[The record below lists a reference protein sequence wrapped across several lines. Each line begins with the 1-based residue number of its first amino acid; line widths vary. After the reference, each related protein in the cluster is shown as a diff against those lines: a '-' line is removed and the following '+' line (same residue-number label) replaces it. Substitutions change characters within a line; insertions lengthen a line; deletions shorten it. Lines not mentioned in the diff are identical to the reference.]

1 MEYYLASLPSSPAS
15 PSSSSSSS
23 GTSFSDIDL
32 IVYTANEVLKIG
44 LRLVNF
50 TAKKIRNAKKA
61 TNDSRFGQQFG
72 VSAEIAVMV
81 FHDLQTTIFED
92 AFVERSDADIRY
104 FLLALYFLKNYPKE
118 YQTEAVFDWSA
129 KWARDKYWFWCKKI
143 QGLKSEKVIF
153 PQFDDDD
160 EWVMTVDG
168 THCWIEEPEHP
179 TWSRDTSYFSH
190 KYNKAGMGYELGIHL
205 WKSQLIWMNGPHK
218 AGKNDSWVLQNN
230 GLLEKLRLI
239 NKKAIGD
246 LGYRGSQDAVSV
258 PNPYDSRPVR
268 VFKSRACLRQETFNG
283 IIKEFDCLKGRF
295 RHSTTKFGVCF
306 EAVCVLC
313 QYKLE
318 NDRPLFDVLVE
329 DIFADEEE
337 SVPDEVA
344 EVEIE
349 LYSDFEDE
357 NSDNNDGVDDELEQ
371 ADGNGDEEEE
381 EEQDDLEEDDFH
393 QYL

>member
-1 MEYYLASLPSSPAS
+1 MEYYLASLPSSPS
-15 PSSSSSSS
+15 SSSFVSSESSSGGGTSSSSSS
-23 GTSFSDIDL
+23 SFSDIDL
-32 IVYTANEVLKIG
+32 IVYTSNEVLKIG

-50 TAKKIRNAKKA
+50 TSKRIRNAKKA
-61 TNDSRFGQQFG
+61 TNDHRFGQQFG
-72 VSAEIAVMV
+72 VTAEIAVRV
-81 FHDLQTTIFED
+81 FHDLQTTIFEE
-92 AFVERSDADIRY
+92 ALVEASDADIRY

-118 YQTEAVFDWSA
+118 YETEAVFDWSP
-129 KWARDKYWFWCKKI
+129 KWARDKYWFWCMKI
-143 QGLKSEKVIF
+143 QGLKLEKVVF
-153 PQFDDDD
+153 PQFEDDD

-218 AGKNDSWVLQNN
+218 AGKNDGWVLQNN
-230 GLLEKLRLI
+230 GLLEKLRQV

-258 PNPYDSRPVR
+258 PNPYDSRPVK
-268 VFKSRACLRQETFNG
+268 VFKSRACLRHETFNG

-295 RHSTTKFGVCF
+295 RHSTTKFAVCF

-318 NDRPLFDVLVE
+318 YDRPLFDVLVE
-329 DIFADEEE
+329 DVFAGDKDE
-337 SVPDEVA
+337 SIQDDEVA
-344 EVEIE
+344 DQEVELE
-349 LYSDFEDE
+349 LYSDFDEDKDE
-357 NSDNNDGVDDELEQ
+357 NSDSQ
-371 ADGNGDEEEE
+371 
-381 EEQDDLEEDDFH
+381 EEQQDEGLD
-393 QYL
+393 